1 MKKIAILLLASAC
14 FAAEGQ
20 VQIPAASPSGS
31 VFTVVGLTDINVTYS
46 RPRMRGRKIFGS
58 DEMSLVPFGRM
69 WRTGANKGTLIKFSD
84 DVKVEG
90 IDVPGGEYL
99 IFSWPGTTEWTI
111 ALYGDTS
118 LGGDVQN
125 YDKTKEVAN
134 FNVKPGKLTERVETL
149 TINIGDIADDSKSAK
164 VEIAWENTS
173 VKFTVGVEY
182 EAKVMES
189 IEASTRVNPGNY
201 FQAALYYL
209 ENGKDLKQALE
220 WITKAE
226 EGIPDAYWLQ
236 YQKARIQQALGD
248 KAGARATA
256 NASLEN
262 AKEADNRD
270 YQKMNETLISSLK

>member
-1 MKKIAILLLASAC
+1 M
-14 FAAEGQ
+14 
-20 VQIPAASPSGS
+20 
-31 VFTVVGLTDINVTYS
+31 
-46 RPRMRGRKIFGS
+46 
-58 DEMSLVPFGRM
+58 
-69 WRTGANKGTLIKFSD
+69 
-84 DVKVEG
+84 
-90 IDVPGGEYL
+90 
-99 IFSWPGTTEWTI
+99 
-111 ALYGDTS
+111 
-118 LGGDVQN
+118 
-125 YDKTKEVAN
+125 
-134 FNVKPGKLTERVETL
+134 KPGKLTERVETL

-189 IEASTRVNPGNY
+189 IEASTRVNPGDY

-248 KAGARATA
+248 KAGALATA

-262 AKEADNRD
+262 AKKADNRD